1 MCIINSRQTGKWAFD
16 MPNQIYSLHTS
27 PCSLRLHDGVLR
39 DVEQQQ
45 RRKHENTYTLQQ
57 QIDMTKQLRA
67 REASSN
73 SSDTP
78 VPPSNTPSQRN
89 FQAGTEAKDTPTP
102 SAQEPELQ
110 QHPEQP
116 GAEEAGDAKPAEA
129 ATQDA
134 PSPPSD
140 VAWLPKCLPLCT
152 KY

>member
-1 MCIINSRQTGKWAFD
+1 MSTASRITLGMAVSVSTAIIGYVHYKQSADR
-16 MPNQIYSLHTS
+16 
-27 PCSLRLHDGVLR
+27 LRLHDGVLR

-67 REASSN
+67 REASSS

-78 VPPSNTPSQRN
+78 VPPSNSASQRN
-89 FQAGTEAKDTPTP
+89 LQAGTEATPNV
-102 SAQEPELQ
+102 QEPELQ

-116 GAEEAGDAKPAEA
+116 GAEGTGDAEASQAEA

-134 PSPPSD
+134 PSIRRGLITEMPSF
-140 VAWLPKCLPLCT
+140 VH
-152 KY
+152 

>member
-1 MCIINSRQTGKWAFD
+1 MSTASRITLGMAVSVSTAIIGYVHYKQSADR
-16 MPNQIYSLHTS
+16 
-27 PCSLRLHDGVLR
+27 LRLHDGVLR

-89 FQAGTEAKDTPTP
+89 LQAGTEAKDTPTP

-140 VAWLPKCLPLCT
+140 VA
-152 KY
+152 

>member
-1 MCIINSRQTGKWAFD
+1 MSTISKITLGMAVSVSTAIIGYVHYKQSADR
-16 MPNQIYSLHTS
+16 
-27 PCSLRLHDGVLR
+27 LRLHDGVLR

-89 FQAGTEAKDTPTP
+89 LQAGTEAKDTPTP

-116 GAEEAGDAKPAEA
+116 GAEETGDASPAEA
-129 ATQDA
+129 ATQEA

-140 VAWLPKCLPLCT
+140 VA
-152 KY
+152 